1 MKNSYANTP
10 GFTIV
15 ELLIV
20 IVVIGILAT
29 IASVA
34 YTGISAKA
42 RDSVRQQDIRQVQKL
57 IELYY
62 AQNGEYP
69 KTADSITVQS
79 ATTVR
84 TDANCTVGTKQA
96 DWVPGLDVKLPQSR
110 SNNGKGRS
118 GQVGCYMYASDGQK
132 YVISAWNNIE
142 SGPQTATM
150 YRRLGFREIGFA
162 NTSNAYFC
170 NQNGVI
176 GGISSGVYS
185 ATLDYY
191 KYSYTLSN
199 ITDCNETP
207 PSGA

>member
-10 GFTIV
+10 AFTIV

-20 IVVIGILAT
+20 IVIIGILAT

-69 KTADSITVQS
+69 KTADSISGES
-79 ATTVR
+79 ATTVH

-96 DWVPGLDVKLPQSR
+96 DWVPGLDATLPQSR
-110 SNNGKGRS
+110 SNNGKGRA

-142 SGPQTATM
+142 SGPQTTTM
-150 YRRLGFREIGFA
+150 YRRLGFREIVFA
-162 NTSNAYFC
+162 SSNRYYC
-170 NQNGVI
+170 NHNGAI